1 MQKETIRKNKT
12 FPTPITAYK
21 YQVPIIKKIVER
33 ILEGKNGLVIQP
45 TATGKSIEAAFVS
58 RICILLNGM
67 RGLYLY
73 NENEGLYQA
82 RNKFEYI
89 FGKNDIVCSSFFG
102 NQRDFDVDKA
112 DMVFASFQSLNNH
125 RQKWYELFDKNHF
138 DFIIVNEGHHSSA
151 VTYREVIDYFNC
163 SKIAMTATPKRMDG
177 KDILHIFEEVIY
189 EMSLEEA
196 IARAWVA
203 KVEYHI
209 CSHGISSQKLKKICA
224 EVLEEGKRI
233 TIKQLNETIFV
244 KKLNESILEEI
255 YKHAFPQYETPL
267 QTIIFC
273 ENIKHAEETIA
284 ILKDSKKSVEIIHS
298 KKTSIHNHNA
308 LENFKENKF
317 QFLIVVDKLN
327 EDIDIPNVELA
338 VFLRATD
345 SQTVFL
351 QQLGRVLRR
360 TKLKDTAII
369 LDFVANC
376 ERLLMVNEMMEK
388 ISNFSQQIGKNTES
402 DKNNKKQL
410 EKGLLYVSGEGHD
423 FIVEKGSVVL
433 YDLLKR
439 INVDFYETWQEAS
452 DAAKKIDIFNS
463 TEYFI
468 LKRFRE
474 DPKLPSNP
482 SVVYKNFP
490 GWAIFLGNEIPPD
503 GWISASEISRI
514 NNLYISFE
522 VIKGFIDK
530 FRIKNPEWFKRY
542 SSVKGR
548 KIEYYHPE
556 LIKLISNEFKN
567 KKLCPNDDW
576 LLLNSISTKLNI
588 TTKVTKGIIGL
599 LKLDKSKS
607 LFIQRF
613 MNESHK
619 LFYYYHI
626 SLIPKI
632 EEVLEKRKS
641 KSDGWRS
648 TTSLRKEKDLVV
660 AFDAVKL
667 FTNQFRKT
675 NPEWF
680 DMFYVS
686 GRLSEHYH
694 PDLVKKVFEEFGVDK
709 RPKAPKGWMTA
720 KKISETGI
728 LVKTSSI
735 KKFVEQFRL
744 INTEWFKDYW
754 TESFFTEHYH
764 PNLVKKVLEE
774 FGVDKRQKAPI
785 GWVTANSFRPNLH
798 VKGNRIKKFTD
809 QFKDKHPEWFKD
821 YLTNKGNKFLEHYHP
836 DLVEKI
842 KECFKKE

>member
-1 MQKETIRKNKT
+1 MQKETIRKNKI
-12 FPTPITAYK
+12 FPPPIKPYD
-21 YQVPIIKKIVER
+21 YQIPIIKKIMET

-58 RICILLNGM
+58 RNCTLLHDM

-102 NQRDFDVDKA
+102 TQRDFDVDKA
-112 DMVFASFQSLNNH
+112 DIVFASFQSLNNH

-177 KDILHIFEEVIY
+177 KNILHIFEEIIF

-284 ILKDSKKSVEIIHS
+284 ILKDGKKSVEIIHS

-338 VFLRATD
+338 IFLRATD

-360 TKLKDTAII
+360 TKFKDTAII

-388 ISNFSQQIGKNTES
+388 ISNFSQQIGKNTGS
-402 DKNNKKQL
+402 NKNNKKQL

-423 FIVEKGSVVL
+423 FKIEKESVIL

-439 INVDFYETWQEAS
+439 IDVDFYKTWQEAS
-452 DAAKKIDIFNS
+452 EVIIKAGVQS
-463 TEYFI
+463 Q
-468 LKRFRE
+468 E
-474 DPKLPSNP
+474 DYDNRYKSISNRLPS
-482 SVVYKNFP
+482 SSFLLRYYTDFP
-490 GWAIFLGNEIPPD
+490 GWNIFLGKTLPPE
-503 GWISASEISRI
+503 GWLTI
-514 NNLYISFE
+514 NNMHELGEFNQVKWEKIKLFLYEYRIQFPEKFGKFFS
-522 VIKGFIDK
+522 VIGRENEYYSPDVLDVLRKQFPLKVKVVKIKNSIERAPEGWSTANDLLKKHDLIGTPLSIELFAENYRNSNQNWFGLYYSGNGNYLHFHPKLCTFLIKEFSKSNRIIAPNGWMTPVKVKNKYNLPGTYNKIVLFADK
-530 FRIKNPEWFKRY
+530 FKEEHPEWFNFFMSGFHYCEHYHSDLCSKIVEKFSLKGLENWQTRNNLKSENNLNVSLYTMKNFADKFKREHPEWFKLHE
-542 SSVKGR
+542 G
-548 KIEYYHPE
+548 
-556 LIKLISNEFKN
+556 
-567 KKLCPNDDW
+567 
-576 LLLNSISTKLNI
+576 
-588 TTKVTKGIIGL
+588 
-599 LKLDKSKS
+599 
-607 LFIQRF
+607 
-613 MNESHK
+613 
-619 LFYYYHI
+619 
-626 SLIPKI
+626 
-632 EEVLEKRKS
+632 EKRIV
-641 KSDGWRS
+641 
-648 TTSLRKEKDLVV
+648 E
-660 AFDAVKL
+660 
-667 FTNQFRKT
+667 
-675 NPEWF
+675 
-680 DMFYVS
+680 Y
-686 GRLSEHYH
+686 YH
-694 PDLVKKVFEEFGVDK
+694 PDLV
-709 RPKAPKGWMTA
+709 
-720 KKISETGI
+720 
-728 LVKTSSI
+728 
-735 KKFVEQFRL
+735 Q
-744 INTEWFKDYW
+744 
-754 TESFFTEHYH
+754 
-764 PNLVKKVLEE
+764 
-774 FGVDKRQKAPI
+774 
-785 GWVTANSFRPNLH
+785 
-798 VKGNRIKKFTD
+798 
-809 QFKDKHPEWFKD
+809 
-821 YLTNKGNKFLEHYHP
+821 
-836 DLVEKI
+836 KI
-842 KECFKKE
+842 KEHFKKRKLNKL